1 MGNRDTLIH
10 LVAGGAGGTAGAIV
24 TCPLEVVKTRLQ
36 GSNSGFDTRLK
47 APPAEESRK
56 APGAPGAAKA
66 WTGKAVHQAVYRQ
79 ALGSQYSVHVQLL
92 KANRHFGSVTP
103 ILYSTH
109 SQPCRPL
116 QSKLSAFHDRTSAK
130 VHTGHSMVHP
140 KVRPTMGVWSCLR
153 HIVVHEG
160 AAGLFRGLVPN
171 LVGVAPSRAIYFWSY
186 QVSKKNLNQAL
197 PRANQDTPFVHMT
210 AAASAGFVSSCATNP
225 IWLIKTRLQL
235 DRSQSSLASVIRRI
249 HAEGGLRGFWKGLT
263 ASWWG
268 ISETMIHWVIYEY
281 LKKVLAKRQE
291 LERIKRRSNER
302 TSMDFIGFMVC
313 GATSKTCAT
322 CVAYPHE
329 VARTRMRESGTK
341 YKSFWQTLKLVN
353 REEGRVGLYRGLGTQ
368 LVRQIPNT
376 AIMMATYELTV
387 YMLKQHLR

>member
-1 MGNRDTLIH
+1 M
-10 LVAGGAGGTAGAIV
+10 
-24 TCPLEVVKTRLQ
+24 
-36 GSNSGFDTRLK
+36 
-47 APPAEESRK
+47 
-56 APGAPGAAKA
+56 
-66 WTGKAVHQAVYRQ
+66 HQAVYRQ

-153 HIVVHEG
+153 YSINLPVTSLMVLLRHIVVHEG

-210 AAASAGFVSSCATNP
+210 AAASAGYT
-225 IWLIKTRLQL
+225 
-235 DRSQSSLASVIRRI
+235 
-249 HAEGGLRGFWKGLT
+249 
-263 ASWWG
+263 
-268 ISETMIHWVIYEY
+268 
-281 LKKVLAKRQE
+281 
-291 LERIKRRSNER
+291 
-302 TSMDFIGFMVC
+302 
-313 GATSKTCAT
+313 
-322 CVAYPHE
+322 
-329 VARTRMRESGTK
+329 
-341 YKSFWQTLKLVN
+341 TL
-353 REEGRVGLYRGLGTQ
+353 
-368 LVRQIPNT
+368 
-376 AIMMATYELTV
+376 
-387 YMLKQHLR
+387 